1 MAKATVNFNHATLM
15 DFLAENYSD
24 ELAAVTKSVAAS
36 VDVPDDV
43 EVITKVDR
51 DRTGRPRGMVTIAH
65 PGGLAM
71 QAKHGV
77 LTKAAAENGLDIRR
91 YEIGDS

>member
-1 MAKATVNFNHATLM
+1 MAKATVTFNHAALM
-15 DFLAENYSD
+15 DFLAENCSD
-24 ELAAVTKSVAAS
+24 ELAAVTKAVAAS
-36 VDVPDDV
+36 VDVSDDV
-43 EVITKVDR
+43 EVITKIDR

-71 QAKHGV
+71 QAKRGV

-91 YEIGDS
+91 YERG